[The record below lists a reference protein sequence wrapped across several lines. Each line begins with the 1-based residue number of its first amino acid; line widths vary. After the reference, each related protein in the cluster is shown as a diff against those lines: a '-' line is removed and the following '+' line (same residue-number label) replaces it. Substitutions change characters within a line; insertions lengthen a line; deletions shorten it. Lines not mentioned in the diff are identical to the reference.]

1 MTQPIFL
8 VGISNC
14 HQWEIIIVVEQ
25 PDYSSLYAFHQ
36 RLGVEVFEQVLP

>member
-14 HQWEIIIVVEQ
+14 HQWVIIVVVEQ
-25 PDYSSLYAFHQ
+25 YVCSSAIF
-36 RLGVEVFEQVLP
+36 R